1 MGGFGGGRLGIDIAG
16 SAMRLAQK
24 SRETQEEG
32 AGKERGEQGVR
43 RCLA

>member
-24 SRETQEEG
+24 SREPKKK
-32 AGKERGEQGVR
+32 ARGKKGGNR
-43 RCLA
+43 A